1 MLQIILAFSIRH
13 KYPYLLYLSAFFIV
27 SCTSHSPMGLN
38 IATSLDGLLTEFLSI
53 TPEECAIISAR
64 L

>member
-13 KYPYLLYLSAFFIV
+13 NYPYLLYLSAFFIV

-38 IATSLDGLLTEFLSI
+38 IATSLDGLLTKFD
-53 TPEECAIISAR
+53 R
-64 L
+64 LIG